1 MNAFRYEKKWKT
13 LLSLALVQC
22 LVSGCALSRAADD
35 NTASGSD
42 SNTTVGESVRTVDWN
57 QAVSD
62 AQSVVVTRQALTR
75 DKSLAVPILAPPA
88 TLLLSGLGSVSTE
101 AMQIITDDRG
111 YSSVTKS
118 PAFDILIDAS
128 NRSFA
133 TDNSTLENLS
143 DVFDGDYQPIEGG
156 GEISI
161 GRYGALYSVQVLC
174 QAGSPPS
181 CGSERQIREIIDVLQ
196 VRIDTPLR

>member
-1 MNAFRYEKKWKT
+1 MNVFRSENTLKT
-13 LLSLALVQC
+13 LLSIALAQC
-22 LVSGCALSRAADD
+22 LASSCALSRAADD
-35 NTASGSD
+35 NIGSGSNG
-42 SNTTVGESVRTVDWN
+42 NTTVGESARTVDWN
-57 QAVSD
+57 QALSD

-75 DKSLAVPILAPPA
+75 DMNLAVPILTPPP
-88 TLLLSGLGSVSTE
+88 TMLLSDHGSVSTE
-101 AMQIITDDRG
+101 PMKIITDERG
-111 YSSVTKS
+111 YSSVSKS

-133 TDNSTLENLS
+133 TDSSTLENLS

-161 GRYGALYSVQVLC
+161 GRYGALYSVQVQC
-174 QAGSPPS
+174 HADSRPS

-196 VRIDTPLR
+196 VRVDTPLR